1 MKKDAIN
8 LPRRYPG
15 LKPFERSQQAVF
27 HGRQEDVQRLSNLIL
42 RERLVVLFAKSGIG
56 KTSLLQAGVAPE
68 LERQDYVPI
77 LLRTERS
84 DKPILESLAAN
95 LAAAPENSGRNTTGL
110 RVGAH
115 QTLWEQMK
123 RLEFDINGLPATPV
137 LIFDQFEETFT
148 LSHKEKSRNEFLN
161 ELADLANGTMPE
173 SLRGELLQGFQSGE
187 ISMETMQWW
196 EQQPNLRIV
205 LSIRSDFL
213 HMIDGMSGHIPGIL
227 KNRYQLLP
235 LNREKARIAIVMP
248 ASANGAFTS
257 PQFRYS
263 ETALNEMIDFLAGN
277 AAAEKDDF
285 PHEVQG
291 LTKRDEIEAVN
302 LQIVCMDV
310 EERILDYQKLADFEV
325 TPDFY
330 DGKDGLRLSIRN
342 FYANQLSA
350 FPKAYV
356 DRLLQKSQ
364 QLATL
369 SALDKELSAKEAQEL
384 QDLAQRLI
392 EESLITPGNR
402 RNSVVD
408 DTLIDEYAVS
418 MDFLDTLV
426 DKSRLLRKEP
436 RLDDFYYEI
445 SHDTLL
451 PAIIESRNRRRNKE
465 KADLE
470 KVAYESRI
478 AAEEKRREAIELELK
493 TTRKQRKLAR
503 IVALLSFVSLLVSLA
518 FGVWFVRDYML
529 SMQEQLRSAEDN
541 VYVEQ
546 FDAAEKSYNA
556 LLMSPRRQWV
566 LQNPIPWLVNKDFP
580 YKDVA
585 EESKTVEALRSAYT
599 NSTDSMQRADG
610 LMFQDSFADAF
621 QTYRSALTELTLYK
635 SMVLSSYRTMLNAP
649 DAPRV
654 DTNKINSR
662 LTLLVGRKDNAW
674 KTMLREYT
682 ISQRDYEVFY
692 EAKMWGQAYRLLQR
706 MQQLLPKDPESQ
718 LEWQTMQQLNM
729 PIDRYLEAKIAAC
742 RRLMGSTN

>member
-1 MKKDAIN
+1 MNTEAIN

-27 HGRQEDVQRLSNLIL
+27 HGRQDDVQRLSHLML
-42 RERLVVLFAKSGIG
+42 RERLVVLFSKSGIG

-84 DKPILESLAAN
+84 DHPILERLASSLTAT
-95 LAAAPENSGRNTTGL
+95 PEHSGQDTTGL
-110 RVGAH
+110 RADTP

-123 RLEFDINGLPATPV
+123 RHEFDIDGLPATPV

-148 LSHKEKSRNEFLN
+148 LSHTEKSRNDFLN

-173 SLRGELLQGFQSGE
+173 TLRSELLQRFQAGE

-196 EQQPNLRIV
+196 EQQPDLRIV

-213 HMIDGMSGHIPGIL
+213 HMIDGMSDRIPGIL

-235 LNREKARIAIVMP
+235 LNREKARTAIVMP
-248 ASANGAFTS
+248 ASASGAFAS
-257 PQFRYS
+257 PKFCYTES
-263 ETALNEMIDFLAGN
+263 ALSEMIEFLAGDTS
-277 AAAEKDDF
+277 AEKEGYD
-285 PHEVQG
+285 PELQG
-291 LTKRDEIEAVN
+291 NAKRNEIEAVN

-310 EERILDYQKLADFEV
+310 EERVIDYQKEENFEV
-325 TPDFY
+325 ASDFY
-330 DGKDGLRLSIRN
+330 NGIDGLRLSIRN
-342 FYANQLSA
+342 FYANQLRA
-350 FPKAYV
+350 FPKAFTE
-356 DRLLQKSQ
+356 RLLQKAQ
-364 QLATL
+364 L
-369 SALDKELSAKEAQEL
+369 SASLSATDKELNAREPQEL

-408 DTLIDEYAVS
+408 DTLIDEYEVS

-470 KVAYESRI
+470 KLAYESRI
-478 AAEEKRREAIELELK
+478 AEEEKRREAIELELK
-493 TTRKQRKLAR
+493 TARKQRKLAR
-503 IVALLSFVSLLVSLA
+503 IVAFLSFVSLLVSLA
-518 FGVWFVRDYML
+518 FGVWFARDYML
-529 SMQEQLRSAEDN
+529 SMQELLRSAEDN

-546 FDAAEKSYNA
+546 FDAAEKSYSA
-556 LLMSPRRQWV
+556 LSMSRRRQWV
-566 LQNPIPWLVNKDFP
+566 LQNPMPWLVNREFP
-580 YKDVA
+580 PKDVGT
-585 EESKTVEALRSAYT
+585 ESEIVEALHNAYT
-599 NSTDSMQRADG
+599 RSMDSMHRADG
-610 LMFQDSFADAF
+610 LMFRDSFADAF
-621 QTYRSALTELTLYK
+621 HTYRSAMAELLIYRQL
-635 SMVLSSYRTMLNAP
+635 VADNYRTMADAP

-654 DTNKINSR
+654 DTSKIDNR
-662 LTLLVGRKDNAW
+662 IALLAGRKDNAW
-674 KTMLREYT
+674 KTLLREFT
-682 ISQRDYEVFY
+682 ISQRDFEVFY
-692 EAKMWGQAYRLLQR
+692 EAKMWGQAHRQLQR
-706 MQQLLPKDPESQ
+706 MKQLLPKDPESK
-718 LEWQTMQQLNM
+718 LELQRLQQLNM
-729 PIDRYLEAKIAAC
+729 PIDKYLEAQITYS
-742 RRLMGSTN
+742 RRKMGAKN